1 MCIIAAKP
9 AGVKL
14 PERDVFRTMWDGNSD
29 GAGFMY
35 VENGHVKIEKGFMK
49 YKNFTKAL
57 DKVAGRLDL
66 TKTPMVF
73 HFRITTHGG
82 TKPESLPR
90 QTETETSM
98 STTSTAGT
106 HG

>member
-35 VENGHVKIEKGFMK
+35 I
-49 YKNFTKAL
+49 
-57 DKVAGRLDL
+57 R
-66 TKTPMVF
+66 
-73 HFRITTHGG
+73 
-82 TKPESLPR
+82 
-90 QTETETSM
+90 
-98 STTSTAGT
+98 
-106 HG
+106 